1 MGKTIMLSSLIQ
13 TACEPE
19 PPDPG
24 CRVSKRKQLRLD
36 NAFRGRGKASTA
48 APESSVPTKGPSATL
63 IVAPTSLLTQWQ
75 DELLR
80 SSKPDTLKVLVWH
93 GQNRLDL
100 EGMVAQGEGQDAKQV
115 IIITSYG
122 TLVSEFSK
130 KQGEQLVSPVFES
143 E

>member
-1 MGKTIMLSSLIQ
+1 M
-13 TACEPE
+13 
-19 PPDPG
+19 
-24 CRVSKRKQLRLD
+24 
-36 NAFRGRGKASTA
+36 
-48 APESSVPTKGPSATL
+48 PTQGPTATL

-93 GQNRLDL
+93 GSNRLDL

-130 KQGEQLVSPVFES
+130 KQGEELISPVFES